1 MTDESRYLSELS
13 RFPLLTASQEIQ
25 LGRQVKK
32 YVELKDLPKDQLD
45 GLQKRQIKAGLRAK
59 EKLIKSNMKLAAS
72 IARKM
77 LAKANP
83 KTLTF
88 SDLLQEGAIGLSRAV
103 ELFDPERGYK
113 FSTYSYW
120 WIRQSISR
128 AIYGTD
134 RMIRVPDSMLNRF
147 IKAQRILKD
156 FHFEHGHSPST
167 EQITELTG
175 LQPGDF
181 QLMAQSYHHKSSDD
195 PLFFEGDQ
203 KVSIIDAFSDSNP
216 RAGNFLESEVEVQE
230 QVEKALFAVSE
241 LDDESRFI
249 LRDYFGLGGNEEK
262 TLSQIAREKN
272 SCREA
277 VRLKRDRALL
287 KIKKQMNIRY

>member
-1 MTDESRYLSELS
+1 MDSAGQYLNEIA
-13 RFPLLTASQEIQ
+13 RFPLLTAGQEIQ

-32 YVELKDLPKDQLD
+32 YVELRDLPKDQLND
-45 GLQKRQIKAGLRAK
+45 IQKRQLRAGLRAK
-59 EKLIKSNMKLAAS
+59 EKLVKSNMKLVAS
-72 IARKM
+72 VARKM
-77 LAKANP
+77 LLKANP

-88 SDLLQEGAIGLSRAV
+88 SDLLQEGAIGLSRAA

-120 WIRQSISR
+120 WIRQAISR

-156 FHFEHGHSPST
+156 FHFEHGHSPSA

-195 PLFFEGDQ
+195 PLFEGDQ
-203 KVSIIDAFSDSNP
+203 KVSIIDAFSELNP
-216 RAGNFLESEVEVQE
+216 RAGDSFETDIE
-230 QVEKALFAVSE
+230 VSE
-241 LDDESRFI
+241 QIEKIRVAMLRLDDESQQI
-249 LRDYFGLGGNEEK
+249 ISDYFGLETGEEK
-262 TLSQIAREKN
+262 NLTQIAKAKET
-272 SCREA
+272 CRESI
-277 VRLKRDRALL
+277 RMKKDRALIKL
-287 KIKKQMNIRY
+287 KAYLNFSC

>member
-1 MTDESRYLSELS
+1 MTDESRYLNELS

-32 YVELKDLPKDQLD
+32 YVELKGLPKDQLD
-45 GLQKRQIKAGLRAK
+45 DIQKRQIKTGLRAK
-59 EKLIKSNMKLAAS
+59 EKLIKSNMKLVAS
-72 IARKM
+72 VARKM

-88 SDLLQEGAIGLSRAV
+88 SDLLQEGAIGLSRAA

-156 FHFEHGHSPST
+156 FYFEHGHSPST

-195 PLFFEGDQ
+195 PIFGNDQ
-203 KVSIIDAFSDSNP
+203 GVSIIEAFSSDNP
-216 RAGNFLESEVEVQE
+216 RAGDCFETDIEVTE
-230 QVEKALFAVSE
+230 QIEKIRVAMLR
-241 LDDESRFI
+241 LDDESQQI
-249 LRDYFGLGGNEEK
+249 IRDHFGLDNGKEK
-262 TLSQIAREKN
+262 NLSQLAKEKGT
-272 SCREA
+272 CRES
-277 VRLKRDRALL
+277 VRLKKDKALIKL
-287 KIKKQMNIRY
+287 KSYINFSC

>member
-1 MTDESRYLSELS
+1 MDSAGQYLNEIA
-13 RFPLLTASQEIQ
+13 RFPLLTAGQEIQ
-25 LGRQVKK
+25 LGRQIKK

-45 GLQKRQIKAGLRAK
+45 DIQKRQLKAGVRAK
-59 EKLIKSNMKLAAS
+59 EKLIKSNMKLVAS
-72 IARKM
+72 VARKM

-88 SDLLQEGAIGLSRAV
+88 SDLLQEGAIGLSRAA

-147 IKAQRILKD
+147 IKAQKILKD
-156 FHFEHGHSPST
+156 FYLKHGCSPST

-175 LQPGDF
+175 LQPSDF
-181 QLMAQSYHHKSSDD
+181 QLMAHSYHHKSSDD
-195 PLFFEGDQ
+195 LLFEGDG
-203 KVSIIDAFSDSNP
+203 KVSIIDAFSELNP
-216 RAGNFLESEVEVQE
+216 RAGDSFETDIE
-230 QVEKALFAVSE
+230 VSE
-241 LDDESRFI
+241 QIEKIKIAMLRLDDESQQI
-249 LRDYFGLGGNEEK
+249 ISDYFGLKTGEEK
-262 TLSQIAREKN
+262 NLTQIAKTKGT
-272 SCREA
+272 CRESI
-277 VRLKRDRALL
+277 RLKKDRALIRL
-287 KIKKQMNIRY
+287 KAYIDISC

>member
-1 MTDESRYLSELS
+1 MNEESRYLNEIA

-25 LGRQVKK
+25 LGRQIKK
-32 YVELKDLPKDQLD
+32 YVELKDLPEDQLD
-45 GLQKRQIKAGLRAK
+45 DIQKRQIKAGFRAK
-59 EKLIKSNMKLAAS
+59 EKLIKSNMKLVAS
-72 IARKM
+72 VARKM
-77 LAKANP
+77 LLKANP

-88 SDLLQEGAIGLSRAV
+88 SDLLQEGSIGLSRAA

-156 FHFEHGHSPST
+156 FYFEHGHSPST

-195 PLFFEGDQ
+195 PLFEGDQ

-216 RAGNFLESEVEVQE
+216 RAGDFLESEIEVQE
-230 QVEKALFAVSE
+230 QIEKALFAVSE

-249 LRDYFGLGGNEEK
+249 LYDYFGLGGSEEK

-277 VRLKRDRALL
+277 VRLKRDKALL
-287 KIKKQMNIRY
+287 KIKKQINFM

>member
-1 MTDESRYLSELS
+1 MDSAGQYLSEIA

-25 LGRQVKK
+25 LGRQIRK
-32 YVELKDLPKDQLD
+32 YVELRDLPKDQLND
-45 GLQKRQIKAGLRAK
+45 TQKRQIKAGTRAK
-59 EKLIKSNMKLAAS
+59 EKLIKSNMKLVAS
-72 IARKM
+72 VARKM
-77 LAKANP
+77 LFKANP

-88 SDLLQEGAIGLSRAV
+88 FDLLQEGSIGLSRAA

-147 IKAQRILKD
+147 IKAQKILKD
-156 FHFEHGHSPST
+156 FHFENGHSPST

-175 LQPGDF
+175 LQPSDF

-195 PLFFEGDQ
+195 PLFEGDQ
-203 KVSIIDAFSDSNP
+203 KVSIIDAFSELNP
-216 RAGNFLESEVEVQE
+216 RAGDSFETDIEVNEQIGKIRVAMLRLDEESQ
-230 QVEKALFAVSE
+230 QIIS
-241 LDDESRFI
+241 
-249 LRDYFGLGGNEEK
+249 DYFGLETGEEK
-262 TLSQIAREKN
+262 NLTQIAKAKKT
-272 SCREA
+272 CRESI
-277 VRLKRDRALL
+277 RMKKDRAIRKIAVYL
-287 KIKKQMNIRY
+287 KTSC

>member
-1 MTDESRYLSELS
+1 MTDESRYLNELS

-45 GLQKRQIKAGLRAK
+45 DTQKRQIKAGLRAK
-59 EKLIKSNMKLAAS
+59 EKLIKSNMKLVAS
-72 IARKM
+72 VARKA
-77 LAKANP
+77 LIKANP

-88 SDLLQEGAIGLSRAV
+88 SDLLQEGAIGLSRAA

-120 WIRQSISR
+120 WIRQSINR

-147 IKAQRILKD
+147 IKAQKILKD

-175 LQPGDF
+175 LQPSDF
-181 QLMAQSYHHKSSDD
+181 QLMAQSYHHKSLDD
-195 PLFFEGDQ
+195 PLFEGDQ
-203 KVSIIDAFSDSNP
+203 KISVIDAFSDANP
-216 RAGNFLESEVEVQE
+216 RAGDCFETDLEVNE
-230 QVEKALFAVSE
+230 QIEKIQVAMLK
-241 LDDESRFI
+241 LDDESQQI
-249 LRDYFGLGGNEEK
+249 ISDYFGLGNGG
-262 TLSQIAREKN
+262 EKN
-272 SCREA
+272 LSRLAKEKGTCRES
-277 VRLKRDRALL
+277 VRLKKDKALIKL
-287 KIKKQMNIRY
+287 KSYINFNC

>member
-1 MTDESRYLSELS
+1 MTDESRYLNQLS

-45 GLQKRQIKAGLRAK
+45 DIQKRQIKTGLRAK
-59 EKLIKSNMKLAAS
+59 EKLIKSNMKLVAS
-72 IARKM
+72 VARKM

-88 SDLLQEGAIGLSRAV
+88 SDLLQEGSIGLSRAA

-147 IKAQRILKD
+147 IKAQKILKD
-156 FHFEHGHSPST
+156 FHFENGYSPST

-195 PLFFEGDQ
+195 PIFGNDQ
-203 KVSIIDAFSDSNP
+203 GLSIIEAFSTDNP
-216 RAGNFLESEVEVQE
+216 RAGDWFETDLEVNE
-230 QVEKALFAVSE
+230 QIEKIRAAMPR
-241 LDDESRFI
+241 LDDESQQI
-249 LRDYFGLGGNEEK
+249 IRDYFGLDNGEEK
-262 TLSQIAREKN
+262 NLSRLAKEKGT
-272 SCREA
+272 CRES
-277 VRLKRDRALL
+277 VRLKKDKALIKL
-287 KIKKQMNIRY
+287 KSYINFSC

>member
-1 MTDESRYLSELS
+1 MDSAGQYLNEIA
-13 RFPLLTASQEIQ
+13 RFPLLTAGQEIQ

-32 YVELKDLPKDQLD
+32 YVELRDLPKDQLND
-45 GLQKRQIKAGLRAK
+45 SQKRQLRAGLRAK
-59 EKLIKSNMKLAAS
+59 EKLVKSNMKLVAS
-72 IARKM
+72 VARKM
-77 LAKANP
+77 LLKANP

-88 SDLLQEGAIGLSRAV
+88 SDLLQEGAIGLSRAA

-120 WIRQSISR
+120 WIRQAISR

-147 IKAQRILKD
+147 IKAQKILKD
-156 FHFEHGHSPST
+156 FYFEHGCSPST

-195 PLFFEGDQ
+195 PLFGSDQ
-203 KVSIIDAFSDSNP
+203 KVSIIDAFSELNP
-216 RAGNFLESEVEVQE
+216 RAGDSFESDIEVNE
-230 QVEKALFAVSE
+230 QIEK
-241 LDDESRFI
+241 
-249 LRDYFGLGGNEEK
+249 
-262 TLSQIAREKN
+262 IA
-272 SCREA
+272 SCNA
-277 VRLKRDRALL
+277 
-287 KIKKQMNIRY
+287 

>member
-1 MTDESRYLSELS
+1 MDSAGQYLNEIA
-13 RFPLLTASQEIQ
+13 RFPLLTAGQEIQ
-25 LGRQVKK
+25 LGRQIKK

-45 GLQKRQIKAGLRAK
+45 DIQKRQLKAGVRAK
-59 EKLIKSNMKLAAS
+59 EKLIKSNMKLVAS
-72 IARKM
+72 VARKM

-88 SDLLQEGAIGLSRAV
+88 SDLLQEGAIGLSRAA

-147 IKAQRILKD
+147 IKAQKILKD
-156 FHFEHGHSPST
+156 FYFEHGHSPSI

-195 PLFFEGDQ
+195 PIFGNGQ
-203 KVSIIDAFSDSNP
+203 GVSIIEAFSSDNP
-216 RAGNFLESEVEVQE
+216 RAGDCFETDIEVNE
-230 QVEKALFAVSE
+230 QIEKIRVAMLR
-241 LDDESRFI
+241 LDDESQQI
-249 LRDYFGLGGNEEK
+249 IRDYFGLDNGEERN
-262 TLSQIAREKN
+262 LSQLAKEQGT
-272 SCREA
+272 CRES
-277 VRLKRDRALL
+277 VRLKKDKALIKL
-287 KIKKQMNIRY
+287 KRYINFSC